1 MKFAKHSGV
10 YTLEVEQFLPIGVE
24 EAWLFLSNPK
34 NLEKISPSHMGFQIT
49 SNVDSKMYPGQI
61 ITYAIGIFAG
71 IKTNWVTEI
80 THVNEPVYF
89 VDEQRFGPY
98 SMWHHEHRIIKKD
111 NGVLMMD
118 KVTYKVPMGIL
129 GNIAHAVFIK
139 KQLRKIFTY
148 RFDVL
153 NVLFPNKS
161 VEKS

>member
-34 NLEKISPSHMGFQIT
+34 NLAKISPSHMGFQIT
-49 SNVDSKMYPGQI
+49 SNVNSKMYPGQI
-61 ITYAIGIFAG
+61 ITYTIGIFPG
-71 IKTNWVTEI
+71 IKTNWVNEI
-80 THVNEPVYF
+80 THVSQPNFF

-111 NGVLMMD
+111 NGVQMLD
-118 KVTYKVPMGIL
+118 KVTYKIPMGIL

-139 KQLRKIFTY
+139 KQLKDIFNY
-148 RFDVL
+148 RYRAL
-153 NVLFPNKS
+153 NELFKF
-161 VEKS
+161 EKV